1 MIIPDNKKT
10 VSIILSKMKPG
21 GRESRQEVKPEQ
33 AIDDKDETLKAIA
46 EEMLKAFEDKSAMD
60 LVSAL
65 KAFGIKFKFRM
76 KNKTNNQKLNKG

>member
-21 GRESRQEVKPEQ
+21 GGESRQEVKPEQ

-65 KAFGIKFKFRM
+65 KAFW
-76 KNKTNNQKLNKG
+76 NQIQISDEEQDEQPEAE

>member
-21 GRESRQEVKPEQ
+21 GEESRQEVKPEQ

-65 KAFGIKFKFRM
+65 KAFW
-76 KNKTNNQKLNKG
+76 NQIQISDEEQDEQPEAE

>member
-10 VSIILSKMKPG
+10 VSIILSKMKPVG
-21 GRESRQEVKPEQ
+21 GESRQEVKPEQ

-65 KAFGIKFKFRM
+65 KAFW
-76 KNKTNNQKLNKG
+76 NQIQLADEEQDEQPEAE

>member
-10 VSIILSKMKPG
+10 VSIILSKMKPDG
-21 GRESRQEVKPEQ
+21 GESRQEVKPEQ

-65 KAFGIKFKFRM
+65 KAFW
-76 KNKTNNQKLNKG
+76 NQIQLADEEQDEQPEAE